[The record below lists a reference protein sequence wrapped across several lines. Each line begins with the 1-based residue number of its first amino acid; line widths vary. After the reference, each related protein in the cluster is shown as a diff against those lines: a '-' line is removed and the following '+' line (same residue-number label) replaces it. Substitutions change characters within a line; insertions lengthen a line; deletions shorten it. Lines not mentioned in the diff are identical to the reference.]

1 MGKAAIFPV
10 LIMAILFCSGC
21 VHKKKLYTS
30 DCSGST
36 AFKQVAYKNLV
47 DSIRFYDKQ
56 YVEVSGKYAE
66 GKNISALVNDSLFTS
81 RESGQGLW
89 VNFTQDCPLYLKGTH
104 RGIFAS
110 EDGSNSHLNGRMVT
124 IRGQIDVKVKG
135 HQKAY
140 SATINNVSY
149 IKIY

>member
-89 VNFTQDCPLYLKGTH
+89 VNFTQDCPL
-104 RGIFAS
+104 
-110 EDGSNSHLNGRMVT
+110 
-124 IRGQIDVKVKG
+124 
-135 HQKAY
+135 
-140 SATINNVSY
+140 
-149 IKIY
+149 